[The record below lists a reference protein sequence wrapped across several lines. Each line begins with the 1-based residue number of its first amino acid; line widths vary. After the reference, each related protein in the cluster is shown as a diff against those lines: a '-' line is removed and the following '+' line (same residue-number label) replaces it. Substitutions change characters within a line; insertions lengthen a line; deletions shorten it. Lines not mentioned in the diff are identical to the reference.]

1 MEEGTPVQTV
11 IVVYSRSGRSLRIAE
26 MLAERTHAR
35 LCRIDC
41 PRYSGPLGWLR
52 GWRDARR
59 GHLPEIEVTPEI
71 GAADL
76 LILGGP
82 VWAGRFAP
90 PLRSLMAEASRLP
103 PVAGTFVTRLRIGSS
118 LPLEA
123 DLEALAA
130 AAQTPD
136 DALPLM
142 TLSRRALRGSEAVK
156 AVARFAERLNPV
168 LSRSKVPAFLPVQAA

>member
-1 MEEGTPVQTV
+1 MEEVALMRTV

-26 MLAERTHAR
+26 MLAARTNAR

-41 PRYSGPLGWLR
+41 PRYRGFRGWLR

-59 GHLPEIEVTPEI
+59 GYLPEIDVVPEI

-90 PLRSLMAEASRLP
+90 PLRSLMDKANRLP
-103 PVAGTFVTRLRIGSS
+103 PVVGVFATRNRINST

-123 DLEALAA
+123 DLMALAA
-130 AAQTPD
+130 AGPTPD
-136 DALPLM
+136 EPLPL
-142 TLSRRALRGSEAVK
+142 LSLARRTLRGAAGTK
-156 AVARFAERLNPV
+156 AVERFAERLAPLV
-168 LSRSKVPAFLPVQAA
+168 SRRKLPALLPLQAA

>member
-1 MEEGTPVQTV
+1 MHTV

-26 MLAERTHAR
+26 RLAERTRSR
-35 LCRIDC
+35 LCQIDC
-41 PRYSGPLGWLR
+41 PRYRGPLGWLR

-59 GHLPEIEVTPEI
+59 GVLPAIDVVPEI

-90 PLRSLMAEASRLP
+90 PLRSLMAEARRLP
-103 PVAGTFVTRLRIGSS
+103 PVAGVFVTRNRIGSS

-130 AAQTPD
+130 VGPMPGTEVPLLT
-136 DALPLM
+136 LP
-142 TLSRRALRGSEAVK
+142 RRALEGGGGERAI
-156 AVARFAERLNPV
+156 ARFAERLAPLLGRRKGPV
-168 LSRSKVPAFLPVQAA
+168 LFPAIAA

>member
-1 MEEGTPVQTV
+1 MQTV

-26 MLAERTHAR
+26 MLAARTQAR

-41 PRYSGPLGWLR
+41 PRYRGPWGWLR

-59 GHLPEIEVTPEI
+59 GYLPEIDVVPEI

-90 PLRSLMAEASRLP
+90 PLRSLMAEARRLP
-103 PVAGTFVTRLRIGSS
+103 PVAGVFATRNRINST
-118 LPLEA
+118 LPLED
-123 DLEALAA
+123 DLVALAA
-130 AAQTPD
+130 AGSTPEE
-136 DALPLM
+136 ALPLLSLDRRAFFGPEESKAM
-142 TLSRRALRGSEAVK
+142 ERFLEALRPRLSRRKLPAL
-156 AVARFAERLNPV
+156 
-168 LSRSKVPAFLPVQAA
+168 LPLRAA

>member
-1 MEEGTPVQTV
+1 MKTV

-26 MLAERTHAR
+26 MLADRLGLD

-41 PRYSGPLGWLR
+41 ARYQGLAGWWR

-59 GHLPEIEVTPEI
+59 GYLPEIQVVPEI

-90 PLRSLMAEASRLP
+90 PLRRLMSEARRLP
-103 PVAGTFVTRLRIGSS
+103 PVAGVFVTRRRIGSS
-118 LPLEA
+118 LPLEP

-130 AAQTPD
+130 VSMDPGID
-136 DALPLM
+136 PPLLSLP
-142 TLSRRALRGSEAVK
+142 SRA
-156 AVARFAERLNPV
+156 AVARHEPRALIRFAARLEP
-168 LSRSKVPAFLPVQAA
+168 LLHLRKVPALLPRRAA